1 MWPLKINFIH
11 MKKKLIS
18 LTGILCFC
26 FSTVPA
32 QRVFNEKI
40 FPGDG
45 QEVSFYFEYP
55 ELVTVTT
62 SDRDD
67 IEITGSIRINNG
79 LNDDAFTL
87 EINDEGETLSI
98 VSTIKNLEKLPKMLM
113 IKRGDTKYYFDNI
126 PEHDQALQRLKEQYG
141 QNSFGYSSHGVIKE
155 ITLQIDLPANQPFTI
170 ESKFGM
176 LEITSVNI
184 PIKAISK
191 FGGIDMSLP
200 HDSKRNLEVS
210 TRFGAVYTDLDLVI
224 EKTTPPR
231 PNQWSTIHGKLN
243 GGGQK
248 CHLESKFGNI
258 YLRKHH

>member
-1 MWPLKINFIH
+1 

-26 FSTVPA
+26 LSAVPA
-32 QRVFNEKI
+32 QRVFNESV
-40 FPGDG
+40 FPRDG
-45 QEVSFYFEYP
+45 QQVSFYFEYP

-62 SDRDD
+62 SDRAD
-67 IEITGSIRINNG
+67 IAITGSIRINNG
-79 LNDDAFTL
+79 RNDDAFTL
-87 EINDEGETLSI
+87 EINDEGETMFI
-98 VSTIKNLEKLPKMLM
+98 ASTIKNLEELPKMLM
-113 IKRGDTKYYFDNI
+113 IKRGDTKYYFDNTE
-126 PEHDQALQRLKEQYG
+126 EHDQALQQFKEQYG
-141 QNSFGYSSHGVIKE
+141 QNSYGYSSHGVIKE
-155 ITLQIDLPANQPFTI
+155 ITLQIDLPADLPFTI

-176 LEITSVNI
+176 LEISGVNT

-200 HDSKRNLEVS
+200 PDSKRNLEVN

-224 EKTTPPR
+224 EKTNPP
-231 PNQWSTIHGKLN
+231 PPHQWSTIHGKLN

-258 YLRKHH
+258 YLRKSP